1 MIDSKNKCVCFTGHR
16 PEKLSLSEDEVKSGL
31 RQEISKAISEG
42 YTTFITGMAKG
53 VDLWAGEIVLN
64 LRGNSNDIKLVAADP
79 YAGFGKGWSSE
90 WKSLHDKII
99 AEADHVEN
107 VCSSYNKGCF
117 MIRNKWMVDHSNL
130 VIAVF
135 NGEAGGTKNTIDYA
149 QKQKVEVRFLGKS
162 NAAKEQQVSPAESV
176 EPAKPQDNVIGLHVV
191 HAKYGSGVIT
201 SQSAAT
207 VTVQFSEKELK
218 FEYPKAFT
226 NKFLKR
232 IDDR

>member
-64 LRGNSNDIKLVAADP
+64 LRGNSIDIKLVAADP

-149 QKQKVEVRFLGKS
+149 KKQGVEVRFVSKS
-162 NAAKEQQVSPAESV
+162 AANSVPQESHTESV
-176 EPAKPQDNVIGLHVV
+176 EAAEPQKSVIGQRVV

-201 SQSAAT
+201 SQSSTA
-207 VTVQFSEKELK
+207 VTVLFSEKTVK

-226 NKFLKR
+226 NKFLKPA
-232 IDDR
+232 DD